1 MVSGEEYILPIG
13 QGKLIPNN
21 DENWKKYFNQIGEI
35 KGIEGLS
42 MQFFGVNKEE
52 YSLVYV
58 IENPY
63 NNTLTFD
70 TKHKIKF
77 SFDHEFPSINED
89 KEYGFRIYVA
99 DKDVTD
105 ISKIYRNYLIET
117 GKFKTLKEKEKE
129 NNNIKKLYGASHV
142 YFWNSVVIGE
152 DNIKW
157 AKLKNNFPEDLKSWI
172 QKLLNEKVEEGKEL
186 ADAFDELNKEEYV
199 AKYVKNNIIKGLS
212 EVVKLR
218 EFYNEEIFE
227 TKDKEIEKY
236 LEKGIDNLNEIE
248 LIDLNKRLL
257 KSKLS
262 DMVDPV
268 EKWGDSLTVDVLED
282 MKNSGISNLWIGFDG
297 WRSGFIK
304 LEFVD
309 MQMSMDI

>member
-70 TKHKIKF
+70 TKDKIKF

-129 NNNIKKLYGASHV
+129 NNNIKKLYRASHV

-157 AKLKNNFPEDLKSWI
+157 AKLKNTFP
-172 QKLLNEKVEEGKEL
+172 
-186 ADAFDELNKEEYV
+186 
-199 AKYVKNNIIKGLS
+199 
-212 EVVKLR
+212 
-218 EFYNEEIFE
+218 
-227 TKDKEIEKY
+227 
-236 LEKGIDNLNEIE
+236 
-248 LIDLNKRLL
+248 
-257 KSKLS
+257 
-262 DMVDPV
+262 
-268 EKWGDSLTVDVLED
+268 
-282 MKNSGISNLWIGFDG
+282 
-297 WRSGFIK
+297 
-304 LEFVD
+304 
-309 MQMSMDI
+309 